1 MRATFRIP
9 AEIYERL
16 LAHLFPGDHDE
27 HGAVILAGYRQ
38 TDDELT
44 LLARELHL
52 AAETD
57 FPPGKH
63 GYRQISPLFVA
74 QTGGRASDEQLV
86 YLSCH
91 NHPGSSDRVGFS
103 RDDLGAHERLFP
115 HLLDLTEAP
124 VVGGLVF
131 GKDSVAGD
139 LWRRDGERLS
149 LAETRLIGP
158 HLRRLYPAPPQRG
171 FELPERFDRQARLF
185 GAAGQARLAELH
197 VGVIGAGGGGS
208 LLVEQLA
215 RLGVRRL
222 TVVDFD
228 RVEET
233 NLSRIVG
240 ATPVDA
246 RDGTRKVE
254 VLRRLVA
261 DVDQAIEFRGIEGDI
276 ADAPVAEA
284 LLDCDFLFLA
294 TDTARARLVF
304 NAVTHQFLI
313 PGIQIGAKVE
323 TTSDGVVE
331 EIYVA
336 VRPVFPPHGCL
347 DCAGLIDP
355 FQLHQEQLTSEERD
369 AQNYIGAPG
378 VAEIVDPSV
387 ISLNGIGASHA
398 VTTMLLTSVGLARH
412 ESTEHRLFFPAD
424 GNSFA
429 VPVAQRD
436 SCLFCSSSQA
446 SVLAR
451 GETRALPVRP
461 ASRAAQESAMTLE
474 PVVFER
480 LREVTRRWLRRPR

>member
-1 MRATFRIP
+1 MRATLRIP
-9 AEIYERL
+9 ADIYERL
-16 LAHLFPGDHDE
+16 IVHLFPGDRDE
-27 HGAVILAGYRQ
+27 HGAVILAGLRE
-38 TDDELT
+38 TETEVT

-52 AAETD
+52 AAEAD
-57 FPPGKH
+57 FPPGRR

-91 NHPGSSDRVGFS
+91 NHPGSGDRVGFS

-115 HLLDLTEAP
+115 HLLDLTQAP

-131 GKDSVAGD
+131 GTDSVAGD
-139 LWRRDGERLS
+139 IWRRDRERVP
-149 LAETRLIGP
+149 LAETRLVGAN
-158 HLRRLYPAPPQRG
+158 LRRLYPSPPPLS

-185 GAAGQARLAELH
+185 GAVGQARLAELH
-197 VGVIGAGGGGS
+197 IGVVGAGGGGS

-222 TVVDFD
+222 TVADFD

-240 ATPVDA
+240 ATRADA
-246 RDGTRKVE
+246 RERTQKVE

-261 DVDQAIEFRGIEGDI
+261 DVDRSIGFRGIDGDI
-276 ADAPVAEA
+276 SDALVAEA
-284 LLDCDFLFLA
+284 FLDCDFLFLA

-313 PGIQIGAKVE
+313 PGIQIGAKIE
-323 TTSDGVVE
+323 TTSDGVVD

-355 FQLHQEQLTSEERD
+355 FRIHQEQLTPEERR

-378 VAEIVDPSV
+378 VAEITDPSV

-398 VTTMLLTSVGLARH
+398 VTTMLLTAVGLARP
-412 ESTEHRLFFPAD
+412 ESIEHRLLFPAD

-429 VPVAQRD
+429 VPVVPRD
-436 SCLFCSSSQA
+436 SCLFCSNSEA
-446 SVLAR
+446 SLLAR
-451 GETRALPVRP
+451 GGTRALPVRP
-461 ASRAAQESAMTLE
+461 ESRAAGGALVSAPRGVIERIRTAA
-474 PVVFER
+474 R
-480 LREVTRRWLRRPR
+480 LRLGL